1 MRISDWS
8 SDVCSSDLAITVRIT
23 RLRRVIIAI
32 IITAIVVIA
41 VVIITIVVAI
51 VVARRD
57 RGTDAETD
65 DADDERRRGRLVASV
80 MPLVMPTLRLGGR
93 GDRQRRGAQR
103 DSQTSL
109 FQNGLHRRS
118 DEHTTE
124 LQSLMRNTYAVF

>member
-65 DADDERRRGRLVASV
+65 VAADERRRGRIVASV
-80 MPLVMPTLRLGGR
+80 LRSAE
-93 GDRQRRGAQR
+93 RRGGTECVR
-103 DSQTSL
+103 TC
-109 FQNGLHRRS
+109 RS
-118 DEHTTE
+118 GWWPYH
-124 LQSLMRNTYAVF
+124 

>member
-1 MRISDWS
+1 M
-8 SDVCSSDLAITVRIT
+8 
-23 RLRRVIIAI
+23 

-65 DADDERRRGRLVASV
+65 DAADERRRGRIVASV
-80 MPLVMPTLRLGGR
+80 MPIVLPTLRLGGR
-93 GDRQRRGAQR
+93 SDRQRRGAQR

-109 FQNGLHRRS
+109 FQNGLHRLTPVNASNWETPRAP
-118 DEHTTE
+118 TRVGTGKK
-124 LQSLMRNTYAVF
+124 